1 MKIYYKGE
9 CKYMIDKFNR
19 KITYARIS
27 LTEKCNLK
35 CKYCMPKG
43 FCAKNSNELS
53 DEQIKNI
60 IKALLDLGINKIRFT
75 GGEPLMRKNAIGL
88 LNEVCSFAPIE
99 WVITTNGTTL
109 KRDALALK
117 KAGIKH
123 INISLDTLDSK
134 DYKNLTG
141 SDLKNALDGLYAAL
155 DAGFDTIRINAV
167 LIKGISEKQI
177 ENLAKITLKH
187 NIDVRFIELM
197 PIGQCAEYSENHLL
211 KANAVLDILKDLK
224 IGVQDAHAPAKY
236 YKFDGAKGRVGLIA
250 PMSCNF
256 CSECNRIR
264 ITADGKLKPCLHS
277 DIEINLCD
285 VLHNEDLIKKR
296 IQEAVNIKPER
307 HYLDENI
314 YIKRNMTCIGG

>member
-1 MKIYYKGE
+1 
-9 CKYMIDKFNR
+9 MIDKFNR

-75 GGEPLMRKNAIGL
+75 GGEPLMRKNVISL
-88 LNEVCSFAPIE
+88 LNEVCSLAPIE
-99 WVITTNGTTL
+99 WAITTNGTTL
-109 KRDALALK
+109 KHDAVALK

-123 INISLDTLDSK
+123 INISLDTLDSQ
-134 DYKNLTG
+134 DYKTLTG
-141 SDLKNALDGLYAAL
+141 SDLKNAVDGFYAAL
-155 DAGFDTIRINAV
+155 DAGFETIRINAV

-187 NIDVRFIELM
+187 NVDVRFIELM

-211 KANAVLDILKDLK
+211 KANDVLDILKDLK

-236 YKFDGAKGRVGLIA
+236 YKFDGAKGRVGLIT

-285 VLHNEDLIKKR
+285 VLHNEDLLEKR

-307 HYLDENI
+307 HYLNENQFI
-314 YIKRNMTCIGG
+314 IRNMSQIGG

>member
-1 MKIYYKGE
+1 
-9 CKYMIDKFNR
+9 MIDKFNR

-43 FCAKNSNELS
+43 FCAKNSKELS

-75 GGEPLMRKNAIGL
+75 GGEPLMRKNVIEL
-88 LNEVCSFAPIE
+88 LNEVCSLAPIE
-99 WVITTNGTTL
+99 WAITTNGTTL
-109 KRDALALK
+109 KHDAVALK

-123 INISLDTLDSK
+123 INISLDTLDSQ
-134 DYKNLTG
+134 DYKTLTG
-141 SDLKNALDGLYAAL
+141 SDLKNAVDGFYAAL
-155 DAGFDTIRINAV
+155 DAGFETIRINAV
-167 LIKGISEKQI
+167 LINGISEKQI

-187 NIDVRFIELM
+187 NVDVRFIELM

-224 IGVQDAHAPAKY
+224 IGVKDAHAPAKY
-236 YKFDGAKGRVGLIA
+236 YKFDGAKGRVGLIT

-285 VLHNEDLIKKR
+285 VLHNEDLLKKR

-307 HYLDENI
+307 HYLNENQFI
-314 YIKRNMTCIGG
+314 IRNMSQIGG

>member
-75 GGEPLMRKNAIGL
+75 GGEPLMRKNAIEL

-99 WVITTNGTTL
+99 WAITTNGTTL

-236 YKFDGAKGRVGLIA
+236 YKFDGAKGRVGLIT

-285 VLHNEDLIKKR
+285 VLHNEDLLKKR

>member
-1 MKIYYKGE
+1 
-9 CKYMIDKFNR
+9 MIDKFNR

-53 DEQIKNI
+53 DKQIKNI

-75 GGEPLMRKNAIGL
+75 GGESLMRKNVIEL
-88 LNEVCSFAPIE
+88 LNEVCQFAPID
-99 WVITTNGTTL
+99 WAITTNGTTL

-123 INISLDTLDSK
+123 INISLDTLDSQ

-187 NIDVRFIELM
+187 NVDVRFIELM

-236 YKFDGAKGRVGLIA
+236 YKFDGAKGRVGLIT

-285 VLHNEDLIKKR
+285 VLHNEDLLKKR

-307 HYLDENI
+307 HYLNENQFI
-314 YIKRNMTCIGG
+314 IRNMSQIGG

>member
-1 MKIYYKGE
+1 
-9 CKYMIDKFNR
+9 MIDKFNR

-75 GGEPLMRKNAIGL
+75 GGEPLMRKNVIEL
-88 LNEVCSFAPIE
+88 LNEVCSLAPIE
-99 WVITTNGTTL
+99 WAITTNGTTL

-123 INISLDTLDSK
+123 INISLDTLDSQ
-134 DYKNLTG
+134 DYKTLTG
-141 SDLKNALDGLYAAL
+141 SDLKNALNGLYAAL
-155 DAGFDTIRINAV
+155 DVGFDTIRINAV

-236 YKFDGAKGRVGLIA
+236 YKFDGAKGRVGLIT

-285 VLHNEDLIKKR
+285 VLHNEDLLKKR

-307 HYLDENI
+307 HYLNENQFI
-314 YIKRNMTCIGG
+314 IRNMSQIGG

>member
-1 MKIYYKGE
+1 
-9 CKYMIDKFNR
+9 MIDKFNR

-75 GGEPLMRKNAIGL
+75 GGEPLMRKNVIEL
-88 LNEVCSFAPIE
+88 LNEVCQFAPID
-99 WVITTNGTTL
+99 WAITTNGTTL

-123 INISLDTLDSK
+123 INISLDTLDSQ

-197 PIGQCAEYSENHLL
+197 PIGQCAEYSESHLL

-236 YKFDGAKGRVGLIA
+236 YKFDGAKGRVGLIT

-285 VLHNEDLIKKR
+285 VLHNEDLLKKR

>member
-43 FCAKNSNELS
+43 FCAKSLNELS

-123 INISLDTLDSK
+123 INISLDTLDSQ

-197 PIGQCAEYSENHLL
+197 PIGQCAEYSESHLL

-236 YKFDGAKGRVGLIA
+236 YKFDGAKGRVGLIT

-285 VLHNEDLIKKR
+285 VLHNEDLLKKR

>member
-1 MKIYYKGE
+1 
-9 CKYMIDKFNR
+9 MIDKFNR

-99 WVITTNGTTL
+99 WAITTNGTTL
-109 KRDALALK
+109 KNDALALK

-123 INISLDTLDSK
+123 INISLDTLDSQ
-134 DYKNLTG
+134 DYKTLTG
-141 SDLKNALDGLYAAL
+141 SYLKNAVDGFYAAL
-155 DAGFDTIRINAV
+155 DAGFETIKINAV

-187 NIDVRFIELM
+187 NVDVRFIELM

-236 YKFDGAKGRVGLIA
+236 YKLDGAKGRVGLIT

-285 VLHNEDLIKKR
+285 VLHNEDLLKKR
-296 IQEAVNIKPER
+296 IQDAVNIKPER

>member
-1 MKIYYKGE
+1 
-9 CKYMIDKFNR
+9 MIDKFNR

-75 GGEPLMRKNAIGL
+75 GGEPLMRKNVIEL
-88 LNEVCSFAPIE
+88 LNEVCSLAPIE
-99 WVITTNGTTL
+99 WAITTNGTTL
-109 KRDALALK
+109 KHDAVALK

-123 INISLDTLDSK
+123 INISLDTLDSQ
-134 DYKNLTG
+134 DYKTLTG
-141 SDLKNALDGLYAAL
+141 SDLKNAVDGFYAAL
-155 DAGFDTIRINAV
+155 DAGFETIRINAV
-167 LIKGISEKQI
+167 LINGISEKQI

-236 YKFDGAKGRVGLIA
+236 YKFDGAKGRVGLIT

-285 VLHNEDLIKKR
+285 VLHNEDLLKKR

-307 HYLDENI
+307 HYLNENQFI
-314 YIKRNMTCIGG
+314 IRNMSQIGG

>member
-99 WVITTNGTTL
+99 WAITTNGTTL
-109 KRDALALK
+109 KNDALALK

-123 INISLDTLDSK
+123 INISLDTLDSQ
-134 DYKNLTG
+134 DYKTLTG
-141 SDLKNALDGLYAAL
+141 SYLKNAVDGFYAAL
-155 DAGFDTIRINAV
+155 DAGFETIKINAV

-187 NIDVRFIELM
+187 NVDVRFIELM

-236 YKFDGAKGRVGLIA
+236 YKLDGAKGRVGLIT

-285 VLHNEDLIKKR
+285 VLHNEDLLKKR
-296 IQEAVNIKPER
+296 IQDAVNIKPER

>member
-1 MKIYYKGE
+1 
-9 CKYMIDKFNR
+9 MIDKFNR

-43 FCAKNSNELS
+43 FCSKSLNELS

-75 GGEPLMRKNAIGL
+75 GGEPLMRKNVIEL
-88 LNEVCSFAPIE
+88 LNEVCQFAPID
-99 WVITTNGTTL
+99 WAITTNGTTL

-123 INISLDTLDSK
+123 INISLDTLDSQ
-134 DYKNLTG
+134 DYKTLTG
-141 SDLKNALDGLYAAL
+141 SDLKNALNGLYAAL
-155 DAGFDTIRINAV
+155 DVGFDTIRINAV

-236 YKFDGAKGRVGLIA
+236 YKFDGAKGRVGLIT

-285 VLHNEDLIKKR
+285 VLHNEDLLKKR

-307 HYLDENI
+307 HYLNENQFI
-314 YIKRNMTCIGG
+314 IRNMSQIGG

>member
-1 MKIYYKGE
+1 
-9 CKYMIDKFNR
+9 MIDKFNR

-99 WVITTNGTTL
+99 WAITTNGTTL
-109 KRDALALK
+109 KNDALALK

-123 INISLDTLDSK
+123 INISLDTLDSQ
-134 DYKNLTG
+134 DYKTLTG
-141 SDLKNALDGLYAAL
+141 SYLKNAVDGFYAAL
-155 DAGFDTIRINAV
+155 DAGFETIRINAV

-187 NIDVRFIELM
+187 NVDVRFIELM

-236 YKFDGAKGRVGLIA
+236 YKFDGAKGRVGLIT

-285 VLHNEDLIKKR
+285 VLHNEDLLKKR
-296 IQEAVNIKPER
+296 IQDAVNIKPER

>member
-1 MKIYYKGE
+1 
-9 CKYMIDKFNR
+9 MIDKFNR

-75 GGEPLMRKNAIGL
+75 GGEPLMRKNVIEL
-88 LNEVCSFAPIE
+88 LNEVCSLAPIE
-99 WVITTNGTTL
+99 WAITTNGTTL
-109 KRDALALK
+109 KHDAVALK

-123 INISLDTLDSK
+123 INISLDTLDSQ
-134 DYKNLTG
+134 DYKTLTG
-141 SDLKNALDGLYAAL
+141 SDLKNALNGLYAAL
-155 DAGFDTIRINAV
+155 DVGFDTIRINAV

-236 YKFDGAKGRVGLIA
+236 YKFDGAKGRVGLIT

-285 VLHNEDLIKKR
+285 VLHNEDLLKKR

-307 HYLDENI
+307 HYLNENQFI
-314 YIKRNMTCIGG
+314 IRNMSQIGG

>member
-1 MKIYYKGE
+1 
-9 CKYMIDKFNR
+9 MIDKFNR

-75 GGEPLMRKNAIGL
+75 GGEPLMRKNVIEL
-88 LNEVCSFAPIE
+88 LNEVCSLAPIE
-99 WVITTNGTTL
+99 WAITTNGTTL
-109 KRDALALK
+109 KHDAVALK

-123 INISLDTLDSK
+123 INISLDTLDSQ
-134 DYKNLTG
+134 DYKTLTG
-141 SDLKNALDGLYAAL
+141 SDLKNAVDGFYAAL
-155 DAGFDTIRINAV
+155 DAGFETIRINAV
-167 LIKGISEKQI
+167 LINGISEKQI

-187 NIDVRFIELM
+187 NVDVRFIELM

-236 YKFDGAKGRVGLIA
+236 YKFDGAKGRVGLIT

-285 VLHNEDLIKKR
+285 FLHNEDLLKKR

-307 HYLDENI
+307 HYLNENQFI
-314 YIKRNMTCIGG
+314 IRNMSQIGG